1 MRAQVLDPAHPNHLG
16 GFQPVLLPLPSINRF
31 RINIIRLAPCLPQD
45 SRIVDAMR
53 RLVMS
58 VALLT
63 LSLTAGFLVWAQ
75 PFPQGTQGQQ
85 SYPQQGP
92 PTQVQDDPADAAE
105 HGVGRLSLINGFVG
119 VTRDDSG
126 QPVTA
131 SINQPLVTTDRVIT
145 GEGSRAEIQFDPG
158 SMIRLASNTEVRMGD
173 LQYRHYLVQI
183 SQGTT
188 LFRVLQDTDARI
200 EISTPSVSVSPLRAG
215 IYRVTVRPDGSSE
228 ITVRAGEAELNSPSG
243 SERLPA
249 GQTMLSRGPVNNP
262 EFRSVAAIPYDEW
275 DRWNAD
281 RDRFFEQAPD
291 VSRYAG
297 PDIEGAQELANYG
310 RWVWDPAYGYVW
322 TPANEPPDW
331 APYRDGRWEDVDY
344 YGWSWVGNEPWGWAP
359 YHYGNWYRASFG
371 WAWYPGAIGLRHYWR
386 PALVGFFGFGSPGF
400 GVSLGFG
407 YGNVGWVPLAPFER
421 YRPWYGWGYDGGRN
435 LAIVNNT
442 NITNVYRNARFR
454 GAVTGL
460 RAGDFGRVSVGRNAF
475 VRPNSADLARAG
487 VVSGGTPFAPSRNVS
502 ARTYGAA
509 GAARFNN
516 PRSSDRSGNVIRL
529 NGPANN
535 GGWRRLESQPGAPAV
550 GGNRTD
556 VRIFSPQRSAP
567 QPVRISP
574 QIVNNRYAPPPDLPR
589 GNNGGRDFGGFG
601 RFGGSRPGGFGA
613 PPVQQAAPGY
623 GAPRGNPGFNRD
635 PQGGGGG
642 GAYRGAPPSGGGPG
656 GAYRGAPPS
665 GGGAGGA
672 YRGAPSFGSGGGG
685 GYRGAPPSGG
695 GPPRGGGGGGGGGA
709 PRGGGG
715 ASHGGA
721 HGGGRGR

>member
-45 SRIVDAMR
+45 NRIVDAMR

-589 GNNGGRDFGGFG
+589 GNRGNGGRDFGGFG

-635 PQGGGGG
+635 PQGGGG
-642 GAYRGAPPSGGGPG
+642 G

>member
-1 MRAQVLDPAHPNHLG
+1 
-16 GFQPVLLPLPSINRF
+16 
-31 RINIIRLAPCLPQD
+31 
-45 SRIVDAMR
+45 
-53 RLVMS
+53 MS

-331 APYRDGRWEDVDY
+331 APYRDGRWEGVDY

-589 GNNGGRDFGGFG
+589 GNRGNGGRDFGGFG

>member
-31 RINIIRLAPCLPQD
+31 RINIIRLAPCLPKD
-45 SRIVDAMR
+45 NRIVDAMR